1 MPRDLG
7 TFPKSSSDH
16 ALAFRP
22 CIRIQLAIVAAF
34 AIGSAVI
41 LTVNEL
47 RDGARQFEIARNV

>member
-1 MPRDLG
+1 MNLG
-7 TFPKSSSDH
+7 RFSKASADH
-16 ALAFRP
+16 VLAFRP
-22 CIRIQLAIVAAF
+22 CPRIGLAIVAAF